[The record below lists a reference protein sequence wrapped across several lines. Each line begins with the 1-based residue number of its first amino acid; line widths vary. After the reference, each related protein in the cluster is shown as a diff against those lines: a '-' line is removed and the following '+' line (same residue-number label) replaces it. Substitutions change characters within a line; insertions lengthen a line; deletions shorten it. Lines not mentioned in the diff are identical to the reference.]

1 MRIGGPGERS
11 LAFFHEETTMDRRGL
26 LGWMAASAAGL
37 LAAGTSRASTPDDD
51 DEHEHHRHHEH
62 HEHCEKMKALGECIR
77 ACNEASLHCL
87 EQLKMESSDRREHH
101 AKALEL
107 TRDCQEFC
115 ILAATLTVRKSPLA
129 QYAHEACADACRC
142 CAEECEKGR
151 SEVMKDCAHKCRD
164 CEEFCRSMSKAMKEK
179 EKAA

>member
-1 MRIGGPGERS
+1 
-11 LAFFHEETTMDRRGL
+11 MDRREL
-26 LGWMAASAAGL
+26 LGWMGASAAGL
-37 LAAGTSRASTPDDD
+37 LAAGTSRASAPDDK
-51 DEHEHHRHHEH
+51 EHEE
-62 HEHCEKMKALGECIR
+62 HEHCEHMKKIGECIR

-115 ILAATLTVRKSPLA
+115 ILAATLTARKSPLA
-129 QYAHEACADACRC
+129 QYAHEACAEACHC

-151 SEVMKDCAHKCRD
+151 TELMKDCAHRCRD
-164 CEEFCRSMSKAMKEK
+164 CEQFCREMCKAMKEK